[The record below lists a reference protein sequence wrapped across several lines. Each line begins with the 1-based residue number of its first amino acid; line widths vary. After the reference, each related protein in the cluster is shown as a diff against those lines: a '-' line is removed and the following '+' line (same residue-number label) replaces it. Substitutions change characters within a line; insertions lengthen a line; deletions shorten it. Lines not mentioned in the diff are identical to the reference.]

1 MLTMD
6 TKTIQQ
12 LKNRLETELATLELE
27 LTDIGKI
34 NSADHH
40 DWTGTAGDYEVGTAD
55 KNIFADKVEEAQTND
70 HIVDELE
77 VRRAEVVDA
86 LARIDSGDYGK
97 CKECGE
103 DILQERLEA
112 NPAASTCIE
121 HTK

>member
-1 MLTMD
+1 MD

-12 LKNRLETELATLELE
+12 LKNKSEQELATLELE

-40 DWTGTAGDYEVGTAD
+40 DWTGSAGGYEVGTAD
-55 KNIFADKVEEAQTND
+55 KNILADKVEEVQTND

-77 VRRAEVVDA
+77 ARRISVLAA
-86 LARIDSGDYGK
+86 LEAIEEGKYGE
-97 CKECGE
+97 CAECGK
-103 DILQERLEA
+103 DIPQERLEA
-112 NPAASTCIE
+112 NPAANTCIE